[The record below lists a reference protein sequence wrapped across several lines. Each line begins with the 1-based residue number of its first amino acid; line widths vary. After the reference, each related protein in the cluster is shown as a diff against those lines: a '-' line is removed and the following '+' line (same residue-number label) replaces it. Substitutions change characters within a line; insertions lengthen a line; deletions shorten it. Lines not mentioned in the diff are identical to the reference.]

1 MAGARCVTAV
11 SLKLPSGIPAHTPR
25 HELVTGLLT
34 RAASGYA
41 SAAVDENRGLAACS
55 IRHPIDV
62 SMMARTVID
71 ADQKL
76 AINAITKHAG
86 LFTMLMRANL
96 HEPALNSLHA

>member
-41 SAAVDENRGLAACS
+41 SAAVDENRAAGGVFDTPS
-55 IRHPIDV
+55 RRREHDGPDG
-62 SMMARTVID
+62 D
-71 ADQKL
+71 
-76 AINAITKHAG
+76 
-86 LFTMLMRANL
+86 
-96 HEPALNSLHA
+96 